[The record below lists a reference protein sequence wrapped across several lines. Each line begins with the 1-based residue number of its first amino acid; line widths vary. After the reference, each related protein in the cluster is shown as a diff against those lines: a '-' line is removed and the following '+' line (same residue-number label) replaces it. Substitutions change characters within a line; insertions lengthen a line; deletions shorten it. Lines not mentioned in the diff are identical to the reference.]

1 MINPKSGII
10 AHITL
15 SILCIDAFSQS
26 FCFYCRLFV
35 RFFFDIAHY
44 ACEKSNENPL
54 VKSLWIYGSGHHY
67 PCLNAAFLL
76 KMYNLL
82 KTNGLC
88 LYYAYCRQ
96 CVG

>member
-1 MINPKSGII
+1 M
-10 AHITL
+10 L
-15 SILCIDAFSQS
+15 SAS
-26 FCFYCRLFV
+26 LFV
-35 RFFFDIAHY
+35 SIGVFLSDFFDIAHY

-54 VKSLWIYGSGHHY
+54 SKSLWIYGSGHHY
-67 PCLNAAFLL
+67 PCLNVAFLL

>member
-15 SILCIDAFSQS
+15 SILCIDAFNQS
-26 FCFYCRLFV
+26 FCQIFL
-35 RFFFDIAHY
+35 DIAHY
-44 ACEKSNENPL
+44 ACEKTNENPL
-54 VKSLWIYGSGHHY
+54 LKSLWIYGSGHHY
-67 PCLNAAFLL
+67 PCLNVAFLL

-88 LYYAYCRQ
+88 LCCACCRQ
-96 CVG
+96 CAG